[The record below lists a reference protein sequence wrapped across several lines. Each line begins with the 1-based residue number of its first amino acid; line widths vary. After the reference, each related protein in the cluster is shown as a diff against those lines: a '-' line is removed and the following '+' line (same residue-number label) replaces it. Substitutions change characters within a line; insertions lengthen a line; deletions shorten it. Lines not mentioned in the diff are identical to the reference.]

1 MKPKPK
7 PAFSPARSDLP
18 LEALIQKTD
27 KRTLAIWAAD
37 CARRVLPY
45 FTDSIPEDD
54 RPAQALRTLQAWIE
68 TGTFRM
74 ADIRTA
80 SLDAHAAAR
89 AIGEDT
95 PARSVA
101 RAAGQAVAT
110 AHAAG
115 HAPASAR
122 YAQQAV
128 FRAADEAEA
137 EAAVKRERDWQY
149 AHLLKLLDKETVCD
163 R

>member
-1 MKPKPK
+1 MKTKPKPT
-7 PAFSPARSDLP
+7 FSLARRDAP
-18 LEALIQKTD
+18 LEILVQKTG

-45 FTDSIPEDD
+45 FTEHAPEDD
-54 RPAQALRTLQAWIE
+54 RPAQALMILWAWIE

-74 ADIRTA
+74 AEIRTA

-89 AIGEDT
+89 EIGEDT
-95 PARSVA
+95 PARSAA

-110 AHAAG
+110 AHVAG
-115 HAPASAR
+115 HALASAR

-128 FRAADEAEA
+128 FRAADAAEA
-137 EAAVKRERDWQY
+137 EAAVTSERDWQY
-149 AHLLKLLDKETVCD
+149 GHLLKLLDTAAEHD

>member
-7 PAFSPARSDLP
+7 PTFSLARRDPP
-18 LEALIQKTD
+18 LEALVQQTD
-27 KRTLAIWAAD
+27 KRVLAIWAAD
-37 CARRVLPY
+37 CVRRVLPY
-45 FTDSIPEDD
+45 FTDSAPEDD
-54 RPAQALRTLQAWIE
+54 RPAQALKTLRAWIE

-74 ADIRTA
+74 ADIRRA

-95 PARSVA
+95 PARSAA

-110 AHAAG
+110 AHGGG
-115 HAPASAR
+115 HALASAR

-128 FRAADEAEA
+128 FRAVDQA

-149 AHLLKLLDKETVCD
+149 FHLLELQDTEAERD